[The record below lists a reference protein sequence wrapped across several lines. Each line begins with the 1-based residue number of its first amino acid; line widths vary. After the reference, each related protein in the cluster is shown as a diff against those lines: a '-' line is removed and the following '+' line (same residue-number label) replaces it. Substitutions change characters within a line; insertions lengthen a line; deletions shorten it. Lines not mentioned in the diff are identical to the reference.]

1 MRSRSTAKKP
11 RRALPAK
18 KAAARKKAKPAQ
30 TKKKAARPT
39 GRTAARKV
47 KKTTL
52 RKAAGRTSAKAGK
65 STARKPTRKAVSK
78 RARKTAVKN
87 AQVRKAASRRTGRK
101 VVTRKQAVTRKLKK
115 AARPATRKS
124 VRGIR
129 LTTQARKTPRRAV
142 VRKAKDTRS
151 TTARRKAAKKLLD
164 ARARKKLAAA
174 RKAAAKAR
182 AKELARKRLEK
193 KLAIKARKEA
203 IAAKKL
209 ARKLAAKEAKAR
221 AMEAVRARR
230 ARLAEEKAR
239 KKAAEAAAKAAAKQ
253 AAREAAL
260 KAKEEAKAAK
270 ARAKLELAE
279 ARRAAGT
286 HGKGKSAQPARG
298 SAPPDGTAPA
308 RSPIM
313 RPALPPIPIEPPK
326 PSLEERAAAVSKRLE
341 SESEALRK
349 EYEERLFMSWIHHD
363 CALEGVV
370 YSFHELQVA
379 INPTIAVVPDSS
391 MQPVCDEIRR
401 YKQAIEFVLD
411 AATNK
416 RMPVS
421 TDVIKRIYLIL
432 HPEEGDLK
440 TVKYRKDIPQHRLYF
455 HEYAPP
461 DKIAYLVRQVVE
473 WVNDP
478 ETRRTRTALRIAARA
493 HYDLLRTF
501 PFATDSGKVARLF
514 MNFLLLRAG
523 YPPAII
529 HASERQRYYEA
540 LKNSPLAVV
549 HMVQEALEN
558 SIASIDK
565 FLDERTT
572 RVRSFVS

>member
-11 RRALPAK
+11 RRSLPAK
-18 KAAARKKAKPAQ
+18 KAAARKKAKPAERNKKRTQ
-30 TKKKAARPT
+30 AAARTTARTRDKKTTKKAAGQTPT
-39 GRTAARKV
+39 
-47 KKTTL
+47 
-52 RKAAGRTSAKAGK
+52 KAGK
-65 STARKPTRKAVSK
+65 STGRAPTRKAVSK
-78 RARKTAVKN
+78 RASKTAAKK
-87 AQVRKAASRRTGRK
+87 ASVRKAKSRKTGRK
-101 VVTRKQAVTRKLKK
+101 LTARKQAVTKTLKK
-115 AARPATRKS
+115 RVRPATRKT
-124 VRGIR
+124 VRSSR
-129 LTTQARKTPRRAV
+129 LATQARKTPRRAV
-142 VRKAKDTRS
+142 VRKTKDTRS
-151 TTARRKAAKKLLD
+151 TTARRKAAKKLVD
-164 ARARKKLAAA
+164 ARARKKLAAE

-182 AKELARKRLEK
+182 AKELARKKLEK
-193 KLAIKARKEA
+193 KLALKARKEA

-286 HGKGKSAQPARG
+286 PGKSKSAPPARG
-298 SAPPDGTAPA
+298 STPPDGTTPA
-308 RSPIM
+308 RAPIM

-341 SESEALRK
+341 SESEEIRK
-349 EYEERLFMSWIHHD
+349 EYEERLYMSWIHHD

-379 INPTIAVVPDSS
+379 IDPTIAVVPDSS

-411 AATNK
+411 AATKK
-416 RMPVS
+416 RMPAS

-529 HASERQRYYEA
+529 HSSERQRYYEA